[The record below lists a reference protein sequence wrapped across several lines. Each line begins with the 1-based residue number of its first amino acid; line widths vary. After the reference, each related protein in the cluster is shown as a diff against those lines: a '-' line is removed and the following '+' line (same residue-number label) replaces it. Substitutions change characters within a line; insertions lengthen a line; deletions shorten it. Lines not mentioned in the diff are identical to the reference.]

1 MKRRIFLSTT
11 AILLAAAALPVS
23 RAHAADTVTWW
34 YESASPEQQ
43 RAVAEGIINPFNES
57 QSDYKLTIDYRGS
70 ELDKQ
75 MRVALLSGNGPDI
88 VYTAGPAYVAPM
100 AAAGQLMPLDGY
112 AAEYGWNERILPVFL
127 EMGKYDGKLY
137 ALPKT
142 YETLGLF
149 YNKTLFEEHGW
160 QVPTTIEELETVA
173 DAMLEEKIVPFA
185 SGNANWRPANEHYVS
200 LVFNSIAGPDNVYK
214 ALKGEIP
221 WTAEPFVEAISKLNE
236 WWQKG
241 YFGPNYFS
249 LSDEQAFSQMAAG
262 QAGMMPT
269 GTWQF
274 QRVATYFPQYD
285 AEAGFVGF
293 PSADAIGKPVFALG
307 VGSTFSIAAKADNPD
322 GAAAAINYIF
332 SDDAYAKMNEYWQG
346 EWNTP
351 IADLSGVTV
360 ENVPELYSDTMK
372 TLADAVAHNQY
383 GYTTWTFLP
392 PATDA
397 FLVNGIEEVWLDRRT
412 VDSFLKEL
420 NKNFQ
425 NELEQGKVPAIP
437 AR

>member
-1 MKRRIFLSTT
+1 MNRRIFLSVGLGLMAST
-11 AILLAAAALPVS
+11 ALPF
-23 RAHAADTVTWW
+23 AAIAQTPVTWW
-34 YESASPEQQ
+34 YESANPEQQ
-43 RAVAEGIINPFNES
+43 RAITQGIIDPFNAS
-57 QSDYKLTIDYRGS
+57 QSDYQLTIDYRGS

-88 VYTAGPAYVAPM
+88 VYSAGPSYVAPM
-100 AAAGQLMPLDGY
+100 ARAGQLMPLDDY
-112 AAEYGWNERILPVFL
+112 AKQFGWQDRILPVFL
-127 EMGKYDGKLY
+127 EMGKYEGKLY

-149 YNKTLFEEHGW
+149 YNKTLFKEHGW
-160 QVPTTIEELETVA
+160 EVPTTIAELEAVS
-173 DAMLEEKIVPFA
+173 DAMLAENIVPFA

-200 LVFNSIAGPDNVYK
+200 LVLNSIAGPDNVYK
-214 ALKGEIP
+214 ALKGEMP
-221 WTAEPFVEAISKLNE
+221 WTAEPFVKAITKLND

-249 LSDEQAFSQMAAG
+249 LSDEQAFAQMASG

-274 QRVATYFPQYD
+274 QRINTYFPQNN

-293 PSADAIGKPVFALG
+293 PSADDIGDPVYALG
-307 VGSTFSIAAKADNPD
+307 VGSTFSIAADANNPD

-332 SDDAYAKMNEYWQG
+332 SDDAYAKMNELWQG
-346 EWNTP
+346 EWNMP
-351 IADLSGVTV
+351 IADLASIEVK
-360 ENVPELYSDTMK
+360 NVQPLYTDTMK
-372 TLADAVAHNQY
+372 GLATSVANNHY

-397 FLVNGIEEVWLDRRT
+397 FLVNGI
-412 VDSFLKEL
+412 
-420 NKNFQ
+420 
-425 NELEQGKVPAIP
+425 
-437 AR
+437 